1 MKFETC
7 EVSFSVSY
15 YTKVHEN
22 LNNTYCVRVYYIHQ
36 EFIKKSM
43 MLLRILRP
51 SLSVVQSSRFLP
63 GSIKL
68 FSTTIKIEEF
78 DYLNDYFVAVLKEC
92 RTNEKPMPWKSIT
105 PNLIDTL
112 PVSKQNSKRGLNP
125 MQVDLFVVSVLSME
139 NEPKTL
145 LDFVAHKKCEIF
157 LFFGG
162 SVRYNQ
168 YCFYKK
174 PLK

>member
-1 MKFETC
+1 
-7 EVSFSVSY
+7 
-15 YTKVHEN
+15 
-22 LNNTYCVRVYYIHQ
+22 
-36 EFIKKSM
+36 M

-51 SLSVVQSSRFLP
+51 SLSFVQSSRFLP
-63 GSIKL
+63 GNVKL

-78 DYLNDYFVAVLKEC
+78 DYLNDYVLAVLKES

-105 PNLIDTL
+105 PNLINTL

-139 NEPKTL
+139 NEPKAL

-157 LFFGG
+157 LFLVWFHKIH
-162 SVRYNQ
+162 SV
-168 YCFYKK
+168 
-174 PLK
+174 LIL